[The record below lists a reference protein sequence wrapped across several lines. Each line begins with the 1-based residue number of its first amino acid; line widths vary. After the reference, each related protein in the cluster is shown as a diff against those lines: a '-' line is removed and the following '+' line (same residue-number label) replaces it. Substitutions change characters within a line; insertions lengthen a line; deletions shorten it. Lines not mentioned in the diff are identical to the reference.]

1 MAYCENCG
9 SQMSDQA
16 TFCPQ
21 CGHPQRGAGGAT
33 GVRRTE
39 GSATASL
46 VLGIGGLVFCPVIL
60 SVLAIIFGNQA
71 KRKIAAD
78 PMLEGEGMAKAGVIL
93 GWIGIGLAVVWVFV
107 FFSIAGSSEVRFD
120 PNGPF

>member
-21 CGHPQRGAGGAT
+21 CGHPQRGVAAAM

-46 VLGIGGLVFCPVIL
+46 VLGIAGLVFCPLVL

-78 PMLEGEGMAKAGVIL
+78 PMLEGEGMAKAGVVL
-93 GWIGIGLAVVWVFV
+93 GWIGIGLSVVWIFV
-107 FFSIAGSSEVRFD
+107 FLAIAGGTAISAYAAI
-120 PNGPF
+120 